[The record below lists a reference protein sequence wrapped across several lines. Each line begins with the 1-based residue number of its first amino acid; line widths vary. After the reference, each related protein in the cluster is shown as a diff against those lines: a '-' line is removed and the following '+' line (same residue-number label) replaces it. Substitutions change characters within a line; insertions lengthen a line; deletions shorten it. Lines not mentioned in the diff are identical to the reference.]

1 MSLQVEFLQ
10 VQVMNGMVYWVVI
23 ALLLVAGVVLHLYL
37 SKARRRKAYENW
49 AARSLELRAESD
61 RLREQLKSRDKDLE
75 SIRIALKR
83 QQTWLDQIKEMK
95 AMNKLKDHA
104 FVESTIESM
113 LTEMQQSAEIT
124 DKQKRKA
131 DHLDEI
137 GYSFQKNLL
146 GKHPDLSPAEIELCD
161 LLRLKMT
168 TNEIAKIRMISKASV
183 RKAKYR
189 LKKQLQL
196 HADESVETYLQAL

>member
-1 MSLQVEFLQ
+1 MEFLQ

>member
-1 MSLQVEFLQ
+1 MQ

>member
-1 MSLQVEFLQ
+1 VEFLQ